1 MPTLNEVKEQM
12 STVKGVGDFT
22 NALQQIATIRMVRLR
37 DKVIKSRPFVDAAS
51 SILKELV
58 SLRNQI
64 DKAEF
69 EKLTDKI
76 KAEHASFA
84 SNRFA
89 VIVITSNQG
98 LTGQYNPEIYAKVEK
113 LLKENMNSDFYI
125 IGRKGQEYFASG
137 KYKVTNFPYDVPDDF
152 TIEDLKRLVNLFDYY
167 AHITLVYSRF
177 INSATREVVAMSI
190 VTPKPEELP
199 DATKQPGKY
208 IFEPDLPTMIDGVSR
223 SLRAALFQQQIMD
236 ARLSQ
241 FSAQM
246 IGMKT
251 SSDNAE
257 KLLAEL
263 RLEYNKQ
270 RRKMID
276 KKISEV
282 FAGSAMWK

>member
-1 MPTLNEVKEQM
+1 
-12 STVKGVGDFT
+12 
-22 NALQQIATIRMVRLR
+22 
-37 DKVIKSRPFVDAAS
+37 
-51 SILKELV
+51 
-58 SLRNQI
+58 
-64 DKAEF
+64 
-69 EKLTDKI
+69 
-76 KAEHASFA
+76 
-84 SNRFA
+84 
-89 VIVITSNQG
+89 
-98 LTGQYNPEIYAKVEK
+98 
-113 LLKENMNSDFYI
+113 
-125 IGRKGQEYFASG
+125 
-137 KYKVTNFPYDVPDDF
+137 
-152 TIEDLKRLVNLFDYY
+152 
-167 AHITLVYSRF
+167 
-177 INSATREVVAMSI
+177 
-190 VTPKPEELP
+190 
-199 DATKQPGKY
+199 
-208 IFEPDLPTMIDGVSR
+208 MIDGVSR